1 MCVVRGGP
9 GSVPISL
16 DARVVS
22 HAELTIRRIIMAL
35 VFLTNALALTPTSA
49 MVPKL
54 PCSPWAPH
62 SRRSVLAGLLASTCF
77 CSAASAQTGLGYI
90 DDAGAKSYSSVQRA
104 WEKSA
109 TMTEREKK
117 MAARGVAS
125 NVDRAT
131 ESVKS
136 QKRRSMAGCKDE
148 EYRSNAGY
156 SDEAACN
163 KRVLAGDVTFML
175 DVMDAE

>member
-1 MCVVRGGP
+1 
-9 GSVPISL
+9 
-16 DARVVS
+16 
-22 HAELTIRRIIMAL
+22 
-35 VFLTNALALTPTSA
+35 
-49 MVPKL
+49 
-54 PCSPWAPH
+54 
-62 SRRSVLAGLLASTCF
+62 
-77 CSAASAQTGLGYI
+77 
-90 DDAGAKSYSSVQRA
+90 
-104 WEKSA
+104 
-109 TMTEREKK
+109 MTEREKK